1 MPSQIKVDEI
11 KNVAG
16 QYKIKTDTLE
26 GQSTTNNMTINSGNI
41 TVKGEGTATTNLQQ
55 GLAKAWAAAAID
67 AAMTNS
73 FNLSTG
79 TDHGTGDFSYP
90 LINVYANANHVMAA
104 STSSAG
110 AGRMCTSNTARK
122 TTSIIALE
130 IETHSG
136 ATEDIA
142 QEIIGNG
149 DLA

>member
-55 GLAKAWAAAAID
+55 GLAKAWGAVTNAAAITD
-67 AAMTNS
+67 S
-73 FNLSTG
+73 LNLSTG
-79 TDHGTGDFSYP
+79 TDHGTGDFSYT
-90 LINVYANANHVMAA
+90 LTNAYASVNHVMAA
-104 STSSAG
+104 SSSSAG
-110 AGRMCTSNTARK
+110 AGRMITSNTGRK
-122 TTSIIALE
+122 TVSVIAVEL
-130 IETHSG
+130 ETHSG
-136 ATEDIA
+136 ATEDVA
-142 QEIIGNG
+142 QEIIGHG